1 MIVTK
6 KSLPRRTVLRG
17 LGATVA
23 LPLLDGMVP
32 ALAAMR
38 TTAAAPARRLGAIYV
53 PNGVEM
59 RAWTP
64 TTEGTGFAFTPILK
78 PLEPFRDQVCVLSGL
93 ADKPAVPLPG
103 EGIGDHARAAST
115 WLTGVHVKKT
125 EGPDIRAGV
134 SLDQLAAQT
143 LGKETQLASLELA
156 LDSVEVLGACDAGYS
171 CAYANTIA
179 WRTPTTPLPM
189 ENNPRAVFE
198 RLFGAAD
205 STDVAARRARLHEDR
220 SVLDLVTDQAGTL
233 KQTLGPGDRHK
244 LTQYLDAVRDAERRI
259 QRAEEQSGREMPVVE
274 KPVGIPD
281 TFEAHA
287 KLMYDLLVLAYQTDL
302 TRVATFMIGKEVSG
316 RAFPEIGVADGH
328 HSLSHHQN
336 DPAKLEKLAKLN
348 NYHIQMFAYFL
359 DQMRS
364 TPDGDG
370 SLLESLDSGLRL
382 WDQRRQ
388 HPLPSGPADAVGRGR
403 GGRAHGR
410 PPCPV
415 CERYADREPVC
426 GDAGQVGAA
435 GGAVRRQHG
444 PARLSLW
451 ALSAGRA
458 VTAAWVTQDTS
469 RGE

>member
-6 KSLPRRTVLRG
+6 KSLSRRTVLRG

-32 ALAAMR
+32 ALAAAMR
-38 TTAAAPARRLGAIYV
+38 TTGAAPARRLGAIYV

-220 SVLDLVTDQAGTL
+220 SVLDLVTDQAGAL

-370 SLLESLDSGLRL
+370 SLLDHSILVYGSGISDGNIHFHLDLPMLLVGGGAGTLTGGRHVRYANDTPITNLYVAMLDKLGRPAEQFGDSTGQLDYLSGL
-382 WDQRRQ
+382 
-388 HPLPSGPADAVGRGR
+388 
-403 GGRAHGR
+403 
-410 PPCPV
+410 
-415 CERYADREPVC
+415 
-426 GDAGQVGAA
+426 
-435 GGAVRRQHG
+435 
-444 PARLSLW
+444 
-451 ALSAGRA
+451 
-458 VTAAWVTQDTS
+458 
-469 RGE
+469 